1 MLQKKII
8 KEYGGIGR
16 IKSDLYNLPDVE
28 IGFCQYSDGGIKSEI
43 KNFNYVVELENLLEK
58 FTPVTIEGNTSSG
71 DSFVFHSYV
80 TGLSVGTN
88 QEPSAKLS
96 GENFEV
102 VRTGVV
108 EANREYDFKIEFGL
122 LQLALYQIQ
131 QIRCDSPFGEFIISP
146 VQNSSEILEEI
157 KASKIYDV
165 TSHISFTFS
174 SGKENLEKNISEI
187 VDYLESVMI
196 LLSFAQG
203 VFINYIYYNLYIKD
217 TEGFKLHKSVHR
229 SAKTKGSTSDELI
242 GALHIQNFL
251 ESVLPLFTE
260 KHFQKQT
267 GVGDAIEWY
276 LESIRPSII
285 ESKFIHAC
293 IAIELLNYRFKEN
306 KSKNKGKILTN
317 GQFKKLAKH
326 VKSAISEYIEP
337 LDIGYLFSW
346 DNVPG
351 DDSERLLRYLMN
363 DRDIG
368 WAESAEIH
376 KSDDG
381 RTIHIFEGE
390 NSAKLMIDE
399 NKDKTTLK
407 IGDGRIYDLEVKKEN
422 GKLNI
427 CDMSKRN
434 EIHRKIPELNRPTLK
449 SSLRDMY
456 HSYGIGYSD
465 LFQEFEFVKI
475 RDQIVHTGLSKDDS
489 KDFFE
494 NYGKLVSLLQRTL
507 LGMLNYTGEFIDQSD
522 NWKHKKFKKEKGLK
536 TKLQKYY
543 EARMERD
550 EELYE
555 QQIKIVDAQI
565 DRLAYDLYG
574 LTEEEIKVVEE

>member
-1 MLQKKII
+1 MNQKKII
-8 KEYGGIGR
+8 KKYDGIGH

-28 IGFCQYSDGGIKSEI
+28 IGFYQYSDGVIKGEI

-80 TGLSVGTN
+80 TRLSSGTN
-88 QEPSAKLS
+88 QEPSAELS

-108 EANREYDFKIEFGL
+108 EDNQKYDFKIEFGL

-131 QIRCDSPFGEFIISP
+131 RIRCDSPFGEFIISP

-157 KASKIYDV
+157 KASKMYDV

-174 SGKENLEKNISEI
+174 SSKENLEKNITEI
-187 VDYLESVMI
+187 VDYLWGVMF

-203 VFINYIYYNLYIKD
+203 VFINFIYYNLYIKHAD
-217 TEGFKLHKSVHR
+217 EFKRYKSVHNT
-229 SAKTKGSTSDELI
+229 AKTKGTTSDELI
-242 GALHIQNFL
+242 GAIDIQNFL
-251 ESVLPLFTE
+251 ESVLPTFT
-260 KHFQKQT
+260 KDFQEQT

-276 LESIRPSII
+276 LESIRPSVI

-293 IAIELLNYRFKEN
+293 IAIELLNYRFKED
-306 KSKNKGKILTN
+306 KSKNRGKILTN
-317 GQFKKLAKH
+317 GKFKKLSKY

-337 LDIGYLFSW
+337 LDMGYLFSC

-351 DDSERLLRYLMN
+351 DDSERLLSYLMN

-368 WAESAEIH
+368 WAESAKIR

-407 IGDGRIYDLEVKKEN
+407 ICDGRIYDLEVKKEN

-427 CDMSKRN
+427 YDMSKRN
-434 EIHRKIPELNRPTLK
+434 EMHRKIPELNRPTLK
-449 SSLRDMY
+449 NSLRDMY
-456 HSYGIGYSD
+456 YSYGIGYSD

-494 NYGKLVSLLQRTL
+494 NYEKLVALLQRTL
-507 LGMLNYTGEFIDQSD
+507 LGMLNYTGEFIDRLD
-522 NWKHKKFKKEKGLK
+522 NWKHKKFKK
-536 TKLQKYY
+536 
-543 EARMERD
+543 
-550 EELYE
+550 
-555 QQIKIVDAQI
+555 KID
-565 DRLAYDLYG
+565 
-574 LTEEEIKVVEE
+574 